1 MDICFNAWRRLRRLK
16 VKLKVSWRE
25 KNRVFGLAQC
35 RTLGIQQRKA
45 HKLLDWR
52 QEPSVL
58 SHPPGWRPLPSHS
71 RPLSS
76 SSLFILAAIVWRL
89 TSLPSL
95 ISSTF
100 SSSRLAFPFFSPLSL
115 SLSLHPFLVLSQD
128 ALMSA
133 HTCCHIPPVP
143 SSARHDQIQLNSAAV
158 GQARNKLDKPEY
170 IKRAGR
176 NQRGGWDGTPVN
188 IAWTGDLHVPRIL
201 CSPNLDDTMTNGLI
215 LPGSSSPPLWGWCEL
230 DPSSN
235 N

>member
-1 MDICFNAWRRLRRLK
+1 MDIWRRLRRFK
-16 VKLKVSWRE
+16 VKVKVSWRE
-25 KNRVFGLAQC
+25 KNRVFGPARC
-35 RTLGIQQRKA
+35 RTLGIQQREA

-58 SHPPGWRPLPSHS
+58 SHPPGWRPLPSHT
-71 RPLSS
+71 RPRSSS
-76 SSLFILAAIVWRL
+76 SSLFILAAIVWSL

-100 SSSRLAFPFFSPLSL
+100 SSSRLTFPPPP
-115 SLSLHPFLVLSQD
+115 LSLHPFLVLSQD

-143 SSARHDQIQLNSAAV
+143 SSARHDRIQLNSTAA
-158 GQARNKLDKPEY
+158 GRARNKPEY

-176 NQRGGWDGTPVN
+176 KQRGGWDGTPVN

-201 CSPNLDDTMTNGLI
+201 CPPNLDDTMTNGLI
-215 LPGSSSPPLWGWCEL
+215 LPGSSSAPLWGGCGF
-230 DPSSN
+230 DPNSN